1 PRRLRR
7 AGAGG
12 RGNTGRVL
20 PQLLLVLLGAL
31 ALTIVSF
38 RRGWQAPLVLAVTGA
53 AVSFVPGLPRLELPP
68 DVILSVV
75 LPPLLFST
83 TTDFSWRGFV
93 RRWRSITNLGVLL
106 VVVTTA
112 VVGALA
118 AWAVPWLGLGTA
130 LVLAAVV
137 SPPDAVTAV
146 AIGGRL
152 GLPARVLTT
161 LKGESLV
168 NDAAALTLFS
178 TATAAVAGTETVIG
192 NPVLF
197 FLFEAAGGILV
208 GAVLG
213 RVVHAVRTRLWN
225 PANMTA
231 LAVLTPF
238 TAYAVAEEL
247 QTSGVLAVVAAGFAL
262 SRRSVRTV
270 YATRIAERDVWHL
283 LDVLLEAF
291 VFAYLGLQFSFLLR
305 DALGEGSSAA
315 TLAWAAAVVLVGV
328 VAVRVAWVVGGGV
341 LMRRVLH
348 GRFSPGGRHYSP
360 REDLVIAWTGM
371 RGVVT
376 LAAAAGIPERTASGE
391 PFPHRADL
399 QVLAFAVAVGTL
411 LLQGSTLPRLIRR
424 LRVEA
429 PEEREWLEGQRA
441 RARELAS
448 RTARAELTRA
458 RDEAGDPV
466 ERHVAELV
474 LRRAEQL
481 AALRAAEGAE
491 TEGAAEGRR
500 AGETGVELRRRMI
513 RAQRE
518 ALVSAQ
524 EDGTIAEDAVR
535 ESLEQLDL
543 DEASLSHR
551 SSPRL

>member
-1 PRRLRR
+1 M
-7 AGAGG
+7 
-12 RGNTGRVL
+12 L

-83 TTDFSWRGFV
+83 TTDFSWRGFL

-112 VVGALA
+112 AVGALA

-152 GLPARVLTT
+152 GLPTRVLTT

-192 NPVLF
+192 DPVLF
-197 FLFEAAGGILV
+197 FLFEAVGGVLV

-238 TAYAVAEEL
+238 TAYAVAEAL

-270 YATRIAERDVWHL
+270 YATRIAERDVWNL

-305 DALGEGSSAA
+305 DALGEGSGAA
-315 TLAWAAAVVLVGV
+315 ALAGAAAVVLAGV

-341 LMRRVLH
+341 LMRRVLR

-424 LRVEA
+424 LRLEA
-429 PEEREWLEGQRA
+429 PEEREWLEEQRR

-474 LRRAEQL
+474 LERAEQL

-500 AGETGVELRRRMI
+500 AGESGVALRRRMI

-524 EDGTIAEDAVR
+524 EEGRIAEEAVR

>member
-1 PRRLRR
+1 M
-7 AGAGG
+7 
-12 RGNTGRVL
+12 L
-20 PQLLLVLLGAL
+20 PQLLLVLVGAL
-31 ALTIVSF
+31 ALTIVSV
-38 RRGWQAPLVLAVTGA
+38 RRGWQAPLVLAVCGA

-83 TTDFSWRGFV
+83 TTGFSWRGFV

-112 VVGALA
+112 AVGAVA
-118 AWAVPWLGLGTA
+118 AYAVPWLGLGTA

-152 GLPARVLTT
+152 GLPTRVLTT
-161 LKGESLV
+161 IKGESLV

-178 TATAAVAGTETVIG
+178 TATAAVAGTETLVE

-197 FLFEAAGGILV
+197 FLVEAAGGILL

-213 RVVHAVRTRLWN
+213 RLVHLVRTRLHN

-238 TAYAVAEEL
+238 TAYAVAEALE
-247 QTSGVLAVVAAGFAL
+247 TSGVLAVVAAGFAL

-270 YATRIAERDVWHL
+270 YATRIAEREVWNL

-291 VFAYLGLQFSFLLR
+291 VFAYLGLQFRFLLA
-305 DALGEGSSAA
+305 DALAEGTSATGLLGA
-315 TLAWAAAVVLVGV
+315 GLVVLAAV
-328 VAVRVAWVVGGGV
+328 VAVRAVWVLGGGL

-348 GRFSPGGRHYSP
+348 GRFSPGGRHYTA

-376 LAAAAGIPERTASGE
+376 LAAAAGIPATTSTGE

-399 QVLAFAVAVGTL
+399 QVLAFGVAVGTL
-411 LLQGSTLPRLIRR
+411 LLQGSTLPALIRR
-424 LRVEA
+424 LHLEA
-429 PEEREWLEGQRA
+429 PEEREWLDEQRR
-441 RARELAS
+441 RARELSS
-448 RTARAELTRA
+448 RTARAELRA
-458 RDEAGDPV
+458 AHDEAEDPV
-466 ERHVAELV
+466 QRHVAELV
-474 LRRAEQL
+474 LERAEQL
-481 AALRAAEGAE
+481 AALRAADDADQE
-491 TEGAAEGRR
+491 AASEGRR
-500 AGETGVELRRRMI
+500 AAETGVALRRRAI
-513 RAQRE
+513 RAQRA
-518 ALVSAQ
+518 ALVAAQ
-524 EDGTIAEDAVR
+524 EEGRIAEEAVV
-535 ESLEQLDL
+535 EALEQLDL

>member
-1 PRRLRR
+1 M
-7 AGAGG
+7 
-12 RGNTGRVL
+12 L

-93 RRWRSITNLGVLL
+93 RRWRSITDLGVLL

-112 VVGALA
+112 VVGAVA

-197 FLFEAAGGILV
+197 FLFEAVGGVLV
-208 GAVLG
+208 GALLG
-213 RVVHAVRTRLWN
+213 RAVHAVRTRLWN

-238 TAYAVAEEL
+238 TAYAVGEALEV
-247 QTSGVLAVVAAGFAL
+247 SGVLAVVAAGFAL

-270 YATRIAERDVWHL
+270 YATRIAERDAWHL

-291 VFAYLGLQFSFLLR
+291 VFAYLGLQFRFLLQ
-305 DALGEGSSAA
+305 DALEGGSSLPA
-315 TLAWAAAVVLVGV
+315 LAWASAVVLLAV
-328 VAVRVAWVVGGGV
+328 VVVRVAWVTGGGL
-341 LMRRVLH
+341 LMRRLLR
-348 GRFSPGGRHYSP
+348 GRFSPGGRHYSA

-411 LLQGSTLPRLIRR
+411 LLQGSTLPALIRR

-429 PEEREWLEGQRA
+429 PEEREWLEQQRE

-448 RTARAELTRA
+448 RTARKELSRA
-458 RDEAGDPV
+458 RDEAQDPV
-466 ERHVAELV
+466 DRRVAELV
-474 LRRAEQL
+474 LQRAEQL
-481 AALRAAEGAE
+481 AALRAAESAE
-491 TEGAAEGRR
+491 DEDAAEGRR
-500 AGETGVELRRRMI
+500 AARTGVQLRRRMI
-513 RAQRE
+513 GAQRE
-518 ALVSAQ
+518 ALVGAQ
-524 EDGTIAEDAVR
+524 EDGAVAEEAVR
-535 ESLEQLDL
+535 ELLEQLDL
-543 DEASLSHR
+543 DEAALSQR

>member
-1 PRRLRR
+1 M
-7 AGAGG
+7 
-12 RGNTGRVL
+12 L

-31 ALTIVSF
+31 ALTIVSV

-53 AVSFVPGLPRLELPP
+53 AVSFVPGLPRLELAPE
-68 DVILSVV
+68 VILSVV

-83 TTDFSWRGFV
+83 TTDFSWRGFL

-112 VVGALA
+112 VAGAVA

-152 GLPARVLTT
+152 GLPTRVLTT

-213 RVVHAVRTRLWN
+213 RLVHAVRTRLRN

-238 TAYAVAEEL
+238 TAYAVAEALE
-247 QTSGVLAVVAAGFAL
+247 TSGVLAVVAAGFAL
-262 SRRSVRTV
+262 SRRAVRTV
-270 YATRIAERDVWHL
+270 YATRIAEREVWDL

-291 VFAYLGLQFSFLLR
+291 VFAYLGLQFRFLLE
-305 DALGEGSSAA
+305 DALEEGTSGAGLLGA
-315 TLAWAAAVVLVGV
+315 GLVVLAAVVL
-328 VAVRVAWVVGGGV
+328 VRVAWVVGGGV

-376 LAAAAGIPERTASGE
+376 LAAAAGIPERTAAGE

-399 QVLAFAVAVGTL
+399 QVLAFGVAVGTL
-411 LLQGSTLPRLIRR
+411 LLQGATLPALIRR
-424 LRVEA
+424 LRLEA
-429 PEEREWLEGQRA
+429 PEEGEWLDGQRR
-441 RARELAS
+441 RARELS
-448 RTARAELTRA
+448 WRTGRTELTRA
-458 RDEAGDPV
+458 LEEAGDPV

-474 LRRAEQL
+474 LQRAEQL
-481 AALRAAEGAE
+481 AALREADDAEQEGASD
-491 TEGAAEGRR
+491 GRR
-500 AGETGVELRRRMI
+500 AARAGVDLRRRMI

-524 EDGTIAEDAVR
+524 EDGAIAEEAVR

>member
-1 PRRLRR
+1 M
-7 AGAGG
+7 
-12 RGNTGRVL
+12 L

-112 VVGALA
+112 AVGALA

-152 GLPARVLTT
+152 GLPSRVLTT

-178 TATAAVAGTETVIG
+178 TATAAVAGTRTVIG
-192 NPVLF
+192 DPVLF

-238 TAYAVAEEL
+238 TAYAVAEAL

-348 GRFSPGGRHYSP
+348 GRFSAGGRHYSP

-424 LRVEA
+424 LRVDA

-474 LRRAEQL
+474 LQRAEQL

>member
-1 PRRLRR
+1 MP
-7 AGAGG
+7 A
-12 RGNTGRVL
+12 
-20 PQLLLVLLGAL
+20 QLLLVLLGAL
-31 ALTIVSF
+31 ALTIVSV
-38 RRGWQAPLVLAVTGA
+38 RRGWQAPLVLAVAGA
-53 AVSFVPGLPRLELPP
+53 AVSFVPGLPRLELEP

-83 TTDFSWRGFV
+83 TTDFSWRGFL
-93 RRWRSITNLGVLL
+93 RRWRSITDLGVVL

-112 VVGALA
+112 VVGAVT
-118 AWAVPWLGLGTA
+118 AWMVPWLGLGTA

-152 GLPARVLTT
+152 GLPNRVLTT

-178 TATAAVAGTETVIG
+178 TAAATVAGTETVIE

-197 FLFEAAGGILV
+197 FLFEAVGGILV

-213 RVVHAVRTRLWN
+213 RVVHAVRTRLHN

-238 TAYAVAEEL
+238 TAYAVAEALE
-247 QTSGVLAVVAAGFAL
+247 TSGVLAVVAAGFAL

-270 YATRIAERDVWHL
+270 YATRLSEREVWDL

-291 VFAYLGLQFSFLLR
+291 VFAYLGLQFHFLLV
-305 DALGEGSSAA
+305 DAIAGGADLL
-315 TLAWAAAVVLVGV
+315 TLATAGAVVLVAV
-328 VAVRVAWVVGGGV
+328 VAVRLAWVLGGGV
-341 LMRRVLH
+341 LMRRVLR
-348 GRFSPGGRHYSP
+348 GRWSPGGRHYTP

-376 LAAAAGIPERTASGE
+376 LAAAAGIPERTAAGD
-391 PFPHRADL
+391 PFPHRVDL
-399 QVLAFAVAVGTL
+399 QVLAFVVAVGTL
-411 LLQGSTLPRLIRR
+411 LLQGSTLPALIRR
-424 LRVEA
+424 LRLEA
-429 PEEREWLEGQRA
+429 PEEQEWLDAQRA
-441 RARELAS
+441 RARALSWDTGRTEL
-448 RTARAELTRA
+448 ERA
-458 RDEAGDPV
+458 REEAQDPV
-466 ERHVAELV
+466 EQQVADLV
-474 LRRAEQL
+474 LARAEQL
-481 AALRAAEGAE
+481 AALRAADDDQRRSASAGV
-491 TEGAAEGRR
+491 R
-500 AGETGVELRRRMI
+500 AGEAGVRLRRRTI

-518 ALVSAQ
+518 ALVTAQ
-524 EDGTIAEDAVR
+524 ENGELSETAVR
-535 ESLEQLDL
+535 ESLDQLDL